1 MDPWFVKDKHFVTF
15 EEGKL
20 KERLDEILNN
30 YESYYDM
37 IEKTYDLAI
46 NNYTV
51 KNFIL
56 DFIC

>member
-1 MDPWFVKDKHFVTF
+1 MEPWFVKGEHFVTF

-30 YESYYDM
+30 YESYHDM
-37 IEKTYDLAI
+37 VEKTYDLAI